1 MDWGRGMRFC
11 ISLFCAGFIVCG
23 ALAAD
28 KTTTS
33 FLAGGNVANQ
43 NLNTDEYKA
52 TAELQMELINSEL
65 DEIAEFVRQMN
76 PDLYNQMQSK
86 SQMEQF
92 YAYRA
97 WLATQAFDWYKNR
110 LIADLKL
117 KSKNTGRYIT
127 TIESQNI
134 NRVFLS
140 GDELDKYIS
149 ENCTGDAFICEFW
162 LDRGKYD
169 TTECYSKDGFREVEI
184 CEYALD
190 FEEYTLVFRPDE
202 IFVIKGDAA
211 DNTFAFY
218 DIYLNRDE
226 YSQGTEF
233 QGEVSLGMSYSVGNL
248 IEWIEYENRARRLN
262 NALNGMSKRE
272 RKEFI
277 NQYEN
282 GNPDNTLPGLDV
294 WGMDTETIGIFR

>member
-1 MDWGRGMRFC
+1 MRFC
-11 ISLFCAGFIVCG
+11 VFFVCAVFVVCG

-28 KTTTS
+28 ETATS
-33 FLAGGNVANQ
+33 FLTGGNMPNQ
-43 NLNTDEYKA
+43 SMDTDEYKA
-52 TAELQMELINSEL
+52 VAELQMELINSEL
-65 DEIAEFVRQMN
+65 DEIAETVRQVN

-97 WLATQAFDWYKNR
+97 YLATQAFDWYRNR

-117 KSKNTGRYIT
+117 KSKNTGRDIKT
-127 TIESQNI
+127 GATQNKDRI
-134 NRVFLS
+134 FLS
-140 GDELDKYIS
+140 DDELDEYIS
-149 ENCTGDAFICEFW
+149 ENCTGDAFMCQFW

-190 FEEYTLVFRPDE
+190 FEEYTLIIRPDE

-211 DNTFAFY
+211 DNTFTFY
-218 DIYLNRDE
+218 NIYLNKNE
-226 YSQGTEF
+226 YGQETEF
-233 QGEVSLGMSYSVGNL
+233 QGDVSLDIQYSAGDL
-248 IEWIEYENRARRLN
+248 TEWIEYDNRERWLN
-262 NALNGMSKRE
+262 NTLNSMSERE

-277 NQYEN
+277 KQYNQSYIN
-282 GNPDNTLPGLDV
+282 GEIDRYMPGLEV
-294 WGMDTETIGIFR
+294 WGVGSDTTGVFQ

>member
-65 DEIAEFVRQMN
+65 GEIAEFVRQMN

-97 WLATQAFDWYKNR
+97 WLAVQAFDWYRNR

-140 GDELDKYIS
+140 DDELDKYIS

-162 LDRGKYD
+162 LGRGKYD

-282 GNPDNTLPGLDV
+282 GNPDNTLPGLDI
-294 WGMDTETIGIFR
+294 WGMDTETTGIFR